1 MSDPASPQGSLL
13 PLIVRNPLHV
23 SGGGGGGGG
32 APAAPSAAKAHL
44 ASLLQQVG
52 SLRAQVEAFQQAKL
66 DSIDWRST
74 GYTEQE
80 VNRGGYGLVVRSRL
94 CGKHV
99 GRATALCWAGD
110 NTTLVSVGTDGM
122 VLLWNAMKE
131 EVDGAAQLPAEDV
144 PTCVDVEHDREN
156 EGLVVVGGL
165 NQVCHVYLQERLR
178 EASGGECKP
187 QVTLPPAG
195 ACLTCVRVLEHD
207 RRVLIGS
214 ADGLLRSWDLT
225 TNRQTSIADGRG
237 GPVTCAT
244 VMPQDSDVC
253 ASGYADGRVRVW
265 DMRLAD
271 ERACVLSFGG
281 FSGGGVSALD
291 FFPAGTAVAAGGADS
306 SVRLFDLR
314 ACGPVGVY
322 CDPRKRVGV
331 TGLAFSRSGL
341 LLFAAYDDPVC
352 LAWEPM
358 SADGAFFDMVGDL
371 VKPVHCLASN
381 GLAVAVGSELED
393 RVAPEI
399 IVWA

>member
-1 MSDPASPQGSLL
+1 MSAPASLRGPLL

-23 SGGGGGGGG
+23 SGGGGGVNEGGVKMIG
-32 APAAPSAAKAHL
+32 NALPAFPPAAGAPSAAKAHL

-144 PTCVDVEHDREN
+144 PTCVDVEHNREN

-178 EASGGECKP
+178 EATGGECKP

-207 RRVLIGS
+207 RRVLMG
-214 ADGLLRSWDLT
+214 ARTGC
-225 TNRQTSIADGRG
+225 
-237 GPVTCAT
+237 CA
-244 VMPQDSDVC
+244 
-253 ASGYADGRVRVW
+253 
-265 DMRLAD
+265 
-271 ERACVLSFGG
+271 
-281 FSGGGVSALD
+281 
-291 FFPAGTAVAAGGADS
+291 AGTS
-306 SVRLFDLR
+306 QR
-314 ACGPVGVY
+314 
-322 CDPRKRVGV
+322 
-331 TGLAFSRSGL
+331 
-341 LLFAAYDDPVC
+341 
-352 LAWEPM
+352 
-358 SADGAFFDMVGDL
+358 
-371 VKPVHCLASN
+371 
-381 GLAVAVGSELED
+381 
-393 RVAPEI
+393 
-399 IVWA
+399 IV